1 MEKISVDGRFVPTIN
16 GGHGSGNFGHSG
28 RPGKVGG
35 SGNGQGKIAQTK
47 GGKAKSSTQ
56 ESATAWMKKN
66 ISFPEDVTKTDMDFD
81 EIMSRMANGEDFYEF
96 TGITDSMDREKVF
109 DEISKRTGLNYDDV
123 YNLWLDRSGNGKK
136 YADELVLSP
145 RMRKIRKSEYGTKNY
160 DEARLRDM
168 VHSVWAYDGDKDSN
182 KYLHDPESYTKLS
195 DKERKK
201 VIDDEWK
208 YLDEHCVTR
217 PAGMDDE
224 GLSYVSTQYR
234 PSEAKKRK

>member
-35 SGNGQGKIAQTK
+35 SGNGQGKTAQTK
-47 GGKAKSSTQ
+47 GRKAKSSTQ

-66 ISFPEDVTKTDMDFD
+66 ISFPEDVTETDMDFD

-123 YNLWLDRSGNGKK
+123 YNLWLDRGGNGKK
-136 YADELVLSP
+136 YADELILTP
-145 RMRKIRKSEYGTKNY
+145 RMREIRKSEYGTKNY

-168 VHSVWAYDGDKDSN
+168 VHSVWAYGGDKDDN
-182 KYLHDPESYTKLS
+182 KYLHNPESYTKLS
-195 DKERKK
+195 EKERKK

-224 GLSYVSTQYR
+224 GVSYVSVQYR
-234 PSEAKKRK
+234 PSETKKRK